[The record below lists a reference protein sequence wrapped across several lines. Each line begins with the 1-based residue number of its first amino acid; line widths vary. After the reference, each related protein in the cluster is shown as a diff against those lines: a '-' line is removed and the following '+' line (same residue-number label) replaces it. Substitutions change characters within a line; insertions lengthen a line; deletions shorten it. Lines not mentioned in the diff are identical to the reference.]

1 MRKLNLI
8 CMKLSCIVI
17 DDEPMALQ
25 LVENYVL
32 KTPFLELKG
41 KFSNAIDVLQFFHS
55 TEETINLIFLDIQ
68 MPELTGLDLS
78 KKIPPMTKIIFTTAF
93 DKYALE
99 GYKVNAV
106 GYLLKPFSY
115 VEFLEAAEKVQKLS
129 QSSVNFGAVETSQQ
143 PNYMFVKSD
152 YKQLKINFDD
162 IIYIEGLKD
171 YVKIH
176 LTTQSTPILTLLSLK
191 KLTEQLPSDRF
202 MRVHRS
208 FIVALDKVKEVE
220 RHQIVFG
227 KQRIT
232 IAEQHR
238 ESFDDFLKQ
247 NSI

>member
-1 MRKLNLI
+1 
-8 CMKLSCIVI
+8 MKLSCIVV

-25 LVENYVL
+25 LVESYVL

-41 KFSNAIDVLQFFHS
+41 KFSNAIDVLQFFHN
-55 TEETINLIFLDIQ
+55 TNETIDLIFLDIQ

-78 KKIPPMTKIIFTTAF
+78 KKIPSMTKIIFTTAF

-99 GYKVNAV
+99 GYKVNAI

-115 VEFLEAAEKVQKLS
+115 IEFLEAVEKAQKLS
-129 QSSVNFGAVETSQQ
+129 LSNSNTTEIPQQ

-162 IIYIEGLKD
+162 IVYIEGLKD
-171 YVKIH
+171 YVKIY
-176 LTTQSTPILTLLSLK
+176 LTSQTPPILTLLSLK
-191 KLTEQLPSDRF
+191 KLTEELPTDRF

-220 RHQIVFG
+220 RHQIIFG

-232 IAEQHR
+232 VAEQHR
-238 ESFDDFLKQ
+238 ESFDEFLKQ

>member
-1 MRKLNLI
+1 
-8 CMKLSCIVI
+8 MKLSCIVI

-162 IIYIEGLKD
+162 IIYIEGLKA

>member
-1 MRKLNLI
+1 
-8 CMKLSCIVI
+8 MKLSCIVV

-55 TEETINLIFLDIQ
+55 TEETIDLIFLDIQ

-78 KKIPPMTKIIFTTAF
+78 KKIPPTTKIIFTTAF

>member
-1 MRKLNLI
+1 
-8 CMKLSCIVI
+8 MKLSCIVV

-55 TEETINLIFLDIQ
+55 TEEAIDLIFLDIQ

>member
-1 MRKLNLI
+1 
-8 CMKLSCIVI
+8 MKLSCIVI

>member
-1 MRKLNLI
+1 MT
-8 CMKLSCIVI
+8 LSCIVV
-17 DDEPMALQ
+17 DDEPIALQ
-25 LVENYVL
+25 LVESYVL
-32 KTPFLELKG
+32 KTPFLKLKG
-41 KFSNAIDVLQFFHS
+41 TFSSAIDVLQFFHN
-55 TEETINLIFLDIQ
+55 TQQTIDLIFLDIQ

-78 KKIPPMTKIIFTTAF
+78 KKISPMTKIIFTTAF

-99 GYKVNAV
+99 GYKANAV

-115 VEFLEAAEKVQKLS
+115 AEFLEAAEKAQKLS
-129 QSSVNFGAVETSQQ
+129 QSSVTENAQS
-143 PNYMFVKSD
+143 PSYIFVKSE

-171 YVKIH
+171 YVKIY

-191 KLTEQLPSDRF
+191 KLTEELPPDRF

-208 FIVALDKVKEVE
+208 FIVALDKIKEVE
-220 RHQIVFG
+220 RHQIIFG

-232 IAEQHR
+232 IAEQYR
-238 ESFDDFLKQ
+238 ESFDEFLKQ

>member
-1 MRKLNLI
+1 
-8 CMKLSCIVI
+8 MKLSCIVV

-55 TEETINLIFLDIQ
+55 TEETIDLIFLDIQ

-78 KKIPPMTKIIFTTAF
+78 KKIPPTTKIIFTTAF

-191 KLTEQLPSDRF
+191 RLTEQLPSDRF

>member
-8 CMKLSCIVI
+8 CMKLSCIVV

-55 TEETINLIFLDIQ
+55 TEETIDLIFLDIQ

-78 KKIPPMTKIIFTTAF
+78 KKIPPTTKIIFTTAF

>member
-1 MRKLNLI
+1 
-8 CMKLSCIVI
+8 MKLSCIVV